1 MKNIMR
7 LLAVFIVLLQLIN
20 ISPGLI
26 YANEI
31 SEEEQQETVTTTSV
45 EDATEF
51 GLSYLS
57 LNQDEYGAW
66 GVSGD
71 YVTANI
77 ANILEYEI
85 LTGYENEILSDILSL
100 STDYFKM
107 IYILNCDNLSC
118 MLLINELQNEK
129 DMDVFK
135 GMQNADGGFGLF
147 EGYASDIIDTK
158 LALKTLADLGETK
171 AMDKAATYIASLQ
184 NDDGGFPYQPGLA
197 SNLELT
203 AEIADILA
211 DCIIKKQSLSDTLSD
226 TIDGLNE
233 YLEANAKPI
242 NELSADNLS
251 EVYQHFHTAL
261 FQLKTTGRYD
271 AAPYYELQNE
281 DGGVFDDPMATALF
295 LELIVREQNTVVAK
309 LDSITVTNDKGYS
322 VSSFNKN
329 ENVNITVESEYE
341 TEKAYMELSINAPSG
356 ETIALESKNPVWN
369 TGNYEEGTYTVKAE
383 IKRSSNDET
392 VAELMQTFRIEHR
405 LAVDNISLSLSQSYS
420 RLGDKDPVSIYADI
434 NLQNYSEERD
444 EVSIRWKADCDGEEV
459 CSDNKKITEADLM
472 TDNILLGDFTP
483 DTSEKRTYMI
493 TAEVLFNELVVAQ
506 STANYFV
513 SDKSAAILTDVDKEY
528 LYESMDDAEI
538 SVKIRDERV
547 VDLILTTSSN
557 DTALIKQYADK
568 IEKIKKKLEK
578 QGYIVNLC
586 SVETSYLT
594 AQDTFAWNEYD
605 HPNYDVQS
613 PYTKHIIYEEDNI
626 KMTGYQYVPYKD
638 FLLVPDNN
646 NSQKI
651 FTFDIQR
658 DNTDWHSMYGGGF
671 LFNTVIEDETISGY
685 YILITSGGLRL
696 YSLDKVNL
704 NTFRNSSNAGTLL
717 KTFPFSNLY
726 EEHHI
731 KIAADNHTLSLWDG
745 ENLVIDNYELE
756 KIFGNGYGP
765 ITSHASH
772 ACSQRSYFTFANITM
787 QTIKGENLYDILD
800 NYNFVSQNS
809 RYVINLSDNVMD
821 SLSTEEEMEAVAQKI
836 VDKNITFIGLGND
849 TNETQYQNLMD
860 LVGENGNYYDY
871 REENTEDSLYDNI
884 NSREEEK
891 RVKVDDRTVA
901 TDLVFTGVLQDN
913 TTFTQKFDRL
923 CVGETLE
930 FTIPQELKKL
940 VVGTDAVLLKHITL
954 TYKDENGISRT
965 ASADNVTLPVITPE
979 GKITNA
985 VSTDKAEYSSY
996 QDVVIF
1002 DRIHNN
1008 ANSRTAKGLTNI
1020 IIVKNEEGEKVSEYA
1035 KELPELMPK
1044 GYTERQ
1050 EMWNTA
1056 EYAAG
1061 NYKVI
1066 SQVYD
1071 GERLVSESTADI
1083 TITIPDNPKIDL
1095 EGELM
1100 ISGKKFHVSDAITI
1114 DSSIENVGHADVTN
1128 GQMVIKVMDTANK
1141 KTVYK
1146 YETPLNLAVS
1156 ETGSDNIS
1164 VIPETDFV
1172 DMKGSEYLVTY
1183 EAVTE
1188 DGQVI
1193 PLAGSGFVLEGI
1205 TVTLYF
1211 IDNTNE
1217 KWIKNDNAVMELVD
1231 NTYGHDH
1238 YMMTKLDDETWAA
1251 QVPASAYNIT
1261 FNRYD
1266 SGKTAQWNSW
1276 SAGGRDEN
1284 NAYYAEGNEY
1294 GYWEYME
1301 ESSLERYFH
1310 EGDVIYLDLSEF
1322 PAWEENGAMM
1332 YVNFSDASKKE
1343 NGGSDIDI
1351 ESMENFKLYQ
1361 PHKLDYQIS
1370 EHVYAYIVTKEDEG
1384 KNALRFWRGDKNTL
1398 WNCSVLLD
1406 YKEYKKGNNSVKV
1419 TGWNS
1424 QGTLYVK

>member
-1 MKNIMR
+1 MKNRKIILI
-7 LLAVFIVLLQLIN
+7 LLIVIQLIVIIPIN
-20 ISPGLI
+20 T
-26 YANEI
+26 YAKDTDDYFNTSI
-31 SEEEQQETVTTTSV
+31 NTVV
-45 EDATEF
+45 
-51 GLSYLS
+51 SYLKCQN
-57 LNQDEYGAW
+57 NQW
-66 GVSGD
+66 GGWGD
-71 YVTANI
+71 SEHYTADI
-77 ANILEYEI
+77 ANII
-85 LTGYENEILSDILSL
+85 ENVNEDFQNEDLKIMCISAEDYLYDEDISNNDSL
-100 STDYFKM
+100 SRYLL
-107 IYILNCDNLSC
+107 LNT
-118 MLLINELQNEK
+118 LQDDLFITRLKNA
-129 DMDVFK
+129 
-135 GMQNADGGFGLF
+135 QNPDGGFGLS

-158 LALKTLADLGETK
+158 LALKTLADLTETQAMTK
-171 AMDKAATYIASLQ
+171 AAVYIASLQ
-184 NDDGGFPYQPGLA
+184 NDDGGFPYQPGLT
-197 SNLELT
+197 SNPELT

-226 TIDGLNE
+226 TIHDLNE

-242 NELSADNLS
+242 SELSADNLS

-261 FQLKTTGRYD
+261 FQLKTTGKYIVT
-271 AAPYYELQNE
+271 PYYELQNE
-281 DGGVFDDPMATALF
+281 EGGVFDDPMATALF
-295 LELIVREQNTVVAK
+295 LELIVREQNTVIAK
-309 LDSITVTNDKGYS
+309 LDSISITNDKGYS
-322 VSSFNKN
+322 VSSFNAN
-329 ENVNITVESEYE
+329 ENVNITIESEYE
-341 TEKAYMELSINAPSG
+341 TEKAYMQVSIDTPSG
-356 ETIALESKNPVWN
+356 GNIPLESESLVWN

-383 IKRSSNDET
+383 VKRSSNDET
-392 VAELMQTFRIEHR
+392 VAELTQTFHIEHK

-444 EVSIRWKADCDGEEV
+444 KVSIRWKIDCNGEEV
-459 CSDNKKITEADLM
+459 YSEDKEIIEADLM
-472 TDNILLGDFTP
+472 EENIFLGDFVP
-483 DTSEKRTYMI
+483 DTSEKRTYII
-493 TAEVLFNELVVAQ
+493 TAEVLFNELVVVQ

-513 SDKSAAILTDVDKEY
+513 SDKGANILTDVDKEY
-528 LYESMDDAEI
+528 LYESTDDAEI

-547 VDLILTTSSN
+547 VDLIFTTSSD

-638 FLLVPDNN
+638 FLIVPDNN
-646 NSQKI
+646 NSQKL

-704 NTFRNSSNAGTLL
+704 NTFRNSSVAGTLL

-772 ACSQRSYFTFANITM
+772 ACWQRSYFTFANITM

-809 RYVINLSDNVMD
+809 RYVINLSDNVID
-821 SLSTEEEMEAVAQKI
+821 NLSTEEEMEAVAQKI

-849 TNETQYQNLMD
+849 TNETQYQSLID
-860 LVGENGNYYDY
+860 IITDNGIYYDY
-871 REENTEDSLYDNI
+871 TEENTEDNLYDNI
-884 NSREEEK
+884 NNREEEK
-891 RVKVDDRTVA
+891 RVKVENQTVA

-940 VVGTDAVLLKHITL
+940 VVGTDAVLLKNITL

-965 ASADNVTLPVITPE
+965 TSVDNVTLPVITPE
-979 GKITNA
+979 GKIANA
-985 VSTDKAEYSSY
+985 VSTDKSEYSSY
-996 QDVVIF
+996 QDVIIF

-1008 ANSRTAKGLTNI
+1008 ANNRTAKGLTNI
-1020 IIVKNEEGEKVSEYA
+1020 IIVKNEDGEKVSEYT

-1050 EMWNTA
+1050 ELWNTA

-1071 GERLVSESTADI
+1071 GERLVSESTASI
-1083 TITIPDNPKIDL
+1083 TIVLGNPKIDL

-1100 ISGKKFHVSDAITI
+1100 ISDKKFHVSDTITI

-1128 GQMVIKVMDTANK
+1128 GQMVIKVIDTANK
-1141 KTVYK
+1141 KIVYK

-1156 ETGSDNIS
+1156 ETGSDSIS
-1164 VIPETDFV
+1164 VIPETDFA

-1193 PLAGSGFVLEGI
+1193 PFAGNGFVLEGI

-1211 IDNTNE
+1211 IDNSNE

-1251 QVPASAYNIT
+1251 KVPASAYNIT

-1266 SGKTAQWNSW
+1266 SSKTTQWNSW

-1284 NAYYAEGNEY
+1284 NAYYVEGHEY
-1294 GYWEYME
+1294 GYWKYVE
-1301 ESSLERYFH
+1301 ESSLEKYFH
-1310 EGDVIYLDLSEF
+1310 EGDIIYLDLSEF
-1322 PAWEENGAMM
+1322 PAWESSSAMM
-1332 YVNFSDASKKE
+1332 YVNFSSASKEE
-1343 NGGSDIDI
+1343 NGGSDIDM
-1351 ESMENFKLYQ
+1351 EAMENSEIYQ

-1370 EHVYAYIVTKEDEG
+1370 EHAYAYVVTKEDEG
-1384 KNALRFWRGDKNTL
+1384 KNILRFWRGNEKNL
-1398 WNCSVLLD
+1398 WNCSVTLD
-1406 YKEYKKGNNSVKV
+1406 YKEYKNGNNCVKV

-1424 QGTLYVK
+1424 QGIVYAK

>member
-1 MKNIMR
+1 MKKR
-7 LLAVFIVLLQLIN
+7 SFFALVLAVLQVICFVH
-20 ISPGLI
+20 ITAF
-26 YANEI
+26 ANEGTNELDIQNIFSNESLI
-31 SEEEQQETVTTTSV
+31 SI
-45 EDATEF
+45 
-51 GLSYLS
+51 GLSYIEDKQ
-57 LNQDEYGAW
+57 NKDGTW
-66 GVSGD
+66 GD
-71 YVTANI
+71 YGKIQTAEI
-77 ANILEYEI
+77 ANILEYIVEQYNSDG
-85 LTGYENEILSDILSL
+85 LYLSDMINDAGGYLFFEDSSNIDALSR
-100 STDYFKM
+100 Y
-107 IYILNCDNLSC
+107 
-118 MLLINELQNEK
+118 LLVDEFREQWFVDFFVKSQNS
-129 DMDVFK
+129 
-135 GMQNADGGFGLF
+135 DGGFGLS

-158 LALKTLADLGETK
+158 LALKTLADLNETEAMTK
-171 AMDKAATYIASLQ
+171 AAVYIASLQ
-184 NDDGGFPYQPGLA
+184 NEDGGFPYQPGLA
-197 SNLELT
+197 SNPELT

-211 DCIIKKQSLSDTLSD
+211 DCIIKKQSLSDTLSN
-226 TIDGLNE
+226 TIHNLNE
-233 YLEANAKPI
+233 YLETNAKQI
-242 NELSADNLS
+242 SELSADNLS
-251 EVYQHFHTAL
+251 EVYQHLHTAL
-261 FQLKTTGRYD
+261 FQLKTTGKYNVT
-271 AAPYYELQNE
+271 PYYELQNE

-295 LELIVREQNTVVAK
+295 LELIVREQNTVIAK
-309 LDSITVTNDKGYS
+309 LDSISITNDKGYS
-322 VSSFNKN
+322 VSSFNAN
-329 ENVNITVESEYE
+329 ENVNITIESEYE
-341 TEKAYMELSINAPSG
+341 TEKAYMQVYIDTPSG
-356 ETIALESKNPVWN
+356 ENIPLESESPVWN

-392 VAELMQTFRIEHR
+392 VAELMQTFRIEHK
-405 LAVDNISLSLSQSYS
+405 LAIDNISLSLSQSYS
-420 RLGDKDPVSIYADI
+420 NLLDKNPVSIYADI
-434 NLQNYSEERD
+434 NLQNYSEEKD
-444 EVSIRWKADCDGEEV
+444 KVSIHWKIECSGNEV
-459 CSDNKKITEADLM
+459 FSGDKEITEKDIMAE
-472 TDNILLGDFTP
+472 NIILGDFVP
-483 DTSEKRTYMI
+483 DTSEKRTYII
-493 TAEVLFNELVVAQ
+493 TAEVLFNDLTVAQ
-506 STANYFV
+506 STTNYFV

-528 LYESMDDAEI
+528 LYESTDDAEI

-646 NSQKI
+646 NSQKL

-704 NTFRNSSNAGTLL
+704 NTFRNSSVAGTLL

-745 ENLVIDNYELE
+745 ENLVIDNYALE

-772 ACSQRSYFTFANITM
+772 ACWQRSYFTFANITM

-809 RYVINLSDNVMD
+809 RYVINLSDNVID
-821 SLSTEEEMEAVAQKI
+821 NLSTEEEMEAVAQKI

-849 TNETQYQNLMD
+849 TNETQYQSLID
-860 LVGENGNYYDY
+860 IITDNGIYYDY
-871 REENTEDSLYDNI
+871 TEENTEDNLYDNI

-891 RVKVDDRTVA
+891 RVKAENQTVA

-940 VVGTDAVLLKHITL
+940 VVGTDAVLLKNITL

-965 ASADNVTLPVITPE
+965 TSADNVTLPVITPE
-979 GKITNA
+979 GKIANA

-996 QDVVIF
+996 QDVIIF

-1008 ANSRTAKGLTNI
+1008 ANNRTAKGLTNI
-1020 IIVKNEEGEKVSEYA
+1020 IIVKNEDGEKVSEYT

-1050 EMWNTA
+1050 ELWNTA

-1071 GERLVSESTADI
+1071 GERLVSESTAGI
-1083 TITIPDNPKIDL
+1083 TIVPGNPKIDL
-1095 EGELM
+1095 EGELI
-1100 ISGKKFHVSDAITI
+1100 ISDKKFHVSDTITI
-1114 DSSIENVGHADVTN
+1114 DSNIENVGHADVTN
-1128 GQMVIKVMDTANK
+1128 GQMVIKVIDTANK

-1156 ETGSDNIS
+1156 ETGSDSIS
-1164 VIPETDFV
+1164 VIPETDFA

-1183 EAVTE
+1183 EVVTE
-1188 DGQVI
+1188 DGEVI
-1193 PLAGSGFVLEGI
+1193 PLAGNGFVLEGI

-1211 IDNTNE
+1211 IDNSNE

-1251 QVPASAYNIT
+1251 KIPASAYNIT

-1266 SGKTAQWNSW
+1266 SSKTTQWNSW

-1284 NAYYAEGNEY
+1284 NAYYVEGHEY
-1294 GYWEYME
+1294 GYWKYVE
-1301 ESSLERYFH
+1301 ESSLEKYFH
-1310 EGDVIYLDLSEF
+1310 EGDIIYLDLSEF
-1322 PAWEENGAMM
+1322 PAWESSSAMM
-1332 YVNFSDASKKE
+1332 YVNFSSASKEE
-1343 NGGSDIDI
+1343 NGGSDI
-1351 ESMENFKLYQ
+1351 EMEAMENSEIYQ

-1370 EHVYAYIVTKEDEG
+1370 EYVYAYIVTKEDEG
-1384 KNALRFWRGDKNTL
+1384 KNTLRFWRGNQNTL

-1406 YKEYKKGNNSVKV
+1406 YKEYKNGNNCVKV

-1424 QGTLYVK
+1424 QGTVYAK

>member
-1 MKNIMR
+1 M
-7 LLAVFIVLLQLIN
+7 LQLYYI
-20 ISPGLI
+20 
-26 YANEI
+26 
-31 SEEEQQETVTTTSV
+31 TT
-45 EDATEF
+45 
-51 GLSYLS
+51 
-57 LNQDEYGAW
+57 
-66 GVSGD
+66 
-71 YVTANI
+71 
-77 ANILEYEI
+77 
-85 LTGYENEILSDILSL
+85 
-100 STDYFKM
+100 
-107 IYILNCDNLSC
+107 
-118 MLLINELQNEK
+118 
-129 DMDVFK
+129 
-135 GMQNADGGFGLF
+135 
-147 EGYASDIIDTK
+147 
-158 LALKTLADLGETK
+158 
-171 AMDKAATYIASLQ
+171 
-184 NDDGGFPYQPGLA
+184 
-197 SNLELT
+197 
-203 AEIADILA
+203 
-211 DCIIKKQSLSDTLSD
+211 
-226 TIDGLNE
+226 
-233 YLEANAKPI
+233 
-242 NELSADNLS
+242 
-251 EVYQHFHTAL
+251 
-261 FQLKTTGRYD
+261 
-271 AAPYYELQNE
+271 
-281 DGGVFDDPMATALF
+281 
-295 LELIVREQNTVVAK
+295 
-309 LDSITVTNDKGYS
+309 
-322 VSSFNKN
+322 
-329 ENVNITVESEYE
+329 
-341 TEKAYMELSINAPSG
+341 
-356 ETIALESKNPVWN
+356 
-369 TGNYEEGTYTVKAE
+369 
-383 IKRSSNDET
+383 
-392 VAELMQTFRIEHR
+392 
-405 LAVDNISLSLSQSYS
+405 
-420 RLGDKDPVSIYADI
+420 
-434 NLQNYSEERD
+434 
-444 EVSIRWKADCDGEEV
+444 
-459 CSDNKKITEADLM
+459 
-472 TDNILLGDFTP
+472 
-483 DTSEKRTYMI
+483 
-493 TAEVLFNELVVAQ
+493 
-506 STANYFV
+506 YFV
-513 SDKSAAILTDVDKEY
+513 SDKGANILTDVDKEY
-528 LYESMDDAEI
+528 LYESTDDAEI

-547 VDLILTTSSN
+547 VDLIFTTSSD

-638 FLLVPDNN
+638 FLIVPDNN
-646 NSQKI
+646 NSQKL

-704 NTFRNSSNAGTLL
+704 NTFRNSSVAGTLL

-772 ACSQRSYFTFANITM
+772 ACWQRSYFTFANITM

-809 RYVINLSDNVMD
+809 RYVINLSDNVID
-821 SLSTEEEMEAVAQKI
+821 NLSTEEEMEAVAQKI

-849 TNETQYQNLMD
+849 TNETQYQSLID
-860 LVGENGNYYDY
+860 IITDNGIYYDY
-871 REENTEDSLYDNI
+871 TEENTEDNLYDNI
-884 NSREEEK
+884 NNREEEK
-891 RVKVDDRTVA
+891 RVKVENQTVA

-940 VVGTDAVLLKHITL
+940 VVGTDAVLLKNITL

-965 ASADNVTLPVITPE
+965 TSVDNVTLPVITPE
-979 GKITNA
+979 GKIANA
-985 VSTDKAEYSSY
+985 VSTDKSEYSSY
-996 QDVVIF
+996 QDVIIF

-1008 ANSRTAKGLTNI
+1008 ANNRTAKGLTNI
-1020 IIVKNEEGEKVSEYA
+1020 IIVKNEDGEKVSEYT

-1050 EMWNTA
+1050 ELWNTA

-1071 GERLVSESTADI
+1071 GERLVSESTASI
-1083 TITIPDNPKIDL
+1083 TIVLGNPKIDL

-1100 ISGKKFHVSDAITI
+1100 ISDKKFHVSDTITI

-1128 GQMVIKVMDTANK
+1128 GQMVIKVIDTANK
-1141 KTVYK
+1141 KIVYK

-1156 ETGSDNIS
+1156 ETGSDSIS
-1164 VIPETDFV
+1164 VIPETDFA

-1193 PLAGSGFVLEGI
+1193 PFAGNGFVLEGI

-1211 IDNTNE
+1211 IDNSNE

-1251 QVPASAYNIT
+1251 KVPASAYNIT

-1266 SGKTAQWNSW
+1266 SSKTTQWNSW

-1284 NAYYAEGNEY
+1284 NAYYVEGHEY
-1294 GYWEYME
+1294 GYWKYVE
-1301 ESSLERYFH
+1301 ESSLEKYFH
-1310 EGDVIYLDLSEF
+1310 EGDIIYLDLSEF
-1322 PAWEENGAMM
+1322 HAWESSSAMM
-1332 YVNFSDASKKE
+1332 YVNFSSASKEE
-1343 NGGSDIDI
+1343 NGGSDIDM
-1351 ESMENFKLYQ
+1351 EAMENSEIYQ

-1370 EHVYAYIVTKEDEG
+1370 EHAYAYVVTKEDEG
-1384 KNALRFWRGDKNTL
+1384 KNILRFWRGNEKNL
-1398 WNCSVLLD
+1398 WNCSVTLD
-1406 YKEYKKGNNSVKV
+1406 YKEYKNGNNCVKV

-1424 QGTLYVK
+1424 QGIVYAK